1 VNNSIDI
8 CLDQGVTT
16 QVEFD
21 DEADRIQRRLDRIAG
36 TLDWLQEELDRIAG
50 TLPLLAVNR
59 G

>member
-36 TLDWLQEELDRIAG
+36 TL
-50 TLPLLAVNR
+50 PLLAVNR

>member
-36 TLDWLQEELDRIAG
+36 TL
-50 TLPLLAVNR
+50 PLLAVNR
-59 G
+59 D